1 VAPGDETDLSK
12 GGAVELKPVEKP
24 DRTAAI
30 LSDEELLRL
39 HVAGQK
45 GAFDA
50 LVERRSGELYR
61 FLYRFVGDRTLAD
74 DVLQDTF
81 LQVHMS
87 ADRFDPDRRFKPW
100 LFTIAANKA
109 RDALRSATRRQTA
122 ALDARISDSEDSAT
136 AYIDLLSAPVDLPL
150 EKLENQELRDA
161 VKKIVLE
168 MPEHL
173 KEVLLLGYFQQ
184 MPYKEIADVLAV
196 PLGTVKSRLH
206 AAVSHFARRWEAMAK
221 RFGEE

>member
-1 VAPGDETDLSK
+1 
-12 GGAVELKPVEKP
+12 VEKP
-24 DRTAAI
+24 ERTPAS
-30 LSDEELLRL
+30 LSDEELLQL

-45 GAFDA
+45 GAFEV

-61 FLYRFVGDRTLAD
+61 FLYRFLGDRTLAD
-74 DVLQDTF
+74 DVLQDTL

-87 ADRFDPDRRFKPW
+87 ADRFDPERRFKPW

-109 RDALRSATRRQTA
+109 RDALRSASRRQTS
-122 ALDARISDSEDSAT
+122 ALDARISDSEDST
-136 AYIDLLSAPVDLPL
+136 TTYVDLLAADIDLPL

-161 VKKIVLE
+161 VKKIVMD

-173 KEVLLLGYFQQ
+173 REVLLLGYFQQ
-184 MPYKEIADVLAV
+184 LPYKEIADVLAV

-206 AAVSHFARRWEAMAK
+206 AAVNHFARRWEAMAK

>member
-1 VAPGDETDLSK
+1 MK
-12 GGAVELKPVEKP
+12 KP
-24 DRTAAI
+24 DQTHES

-45 GAFDA
+45 GAFEV
-50 LVERRSGELYR
+50 LVNRRSGELYR

-87 ADRFDPDRRFKPW
+87 ADRFDTERRFKPW

-109 RDALRSATRRQTA
+109 RDALRSASRRQAA
-122 ALDARISDSEDSAT
+122 ALDARISDSDDGAT
-136 AYIDLLSAPVDLPL
+136 TFIDLLAANVDLPL

-161 VKKIVLE
+161 VKKIVME

-184 MPYKEIADVLAV
+184 MPYKEIADVLSV

-206 AAVSHFARRWEAMAK
+206 AAINHFARRWEAMAK

>member
-1 VAPGDETDLSK
+1 MDR
-12 GGAVELKPVEKP
+12 P
-24 DRTAAI
+24 DRGHLG

-39 HVAGQK
+39 HCAGQK
-45 GAFDA
+45 GAFDV

-61 FLYRFVGDRTLAD
+61 FLFRFLGGDRAQAD

-87 ADRFDPDRRFKPW
+87 AHKFDPERRFKPW

-109 RDALRSATRRQTA
+109 RDALRSANRRQAA
-122 ALDARISDSEDSAT
+122 ALDARISDDGDSST
-136 AYIDLLSAPVDLPL
+136 AYVDLLAAPVDLPL
-150 EKLENQELRDA
+150 ENLENQELRAA
-161 VKKIVLE
+161 VQKIVMD

-206 AAVSHFARRWEAMAK
+206 AAVNYFARRWETLAK